1 MQLRTRAL
9 VCAIRPHG
17 EHGTIARLMTPEN
30 GLMAGYVRGGR
41 SRRIRPV
48 LLAGNIVEAEFRA
61 RTEEQLPGLTVE
73 LVTSRSGLYAEP
85 LAAAAIEWACSLTAA
100 ILPEGQAYPR
110 IHDALDAVLNAIEA
124 APSARRWAS
133 TLVRYELLL
142 LSELGFG
149 LDLAQCAVTGGS
161 DDLVWVSPKSGTAVS
176 AAAGDAYR
184 EKLLALPAFLTAGG
198 PAEDWEAIFDGLR
211 LTGHFLGRDLLDE
224 RRNDVMAARE
234 RLVER
239 LKRAA

>member
-1 MQLRTRAL
+1 MHLRTRAL

-17 EHGTIARLMTPEN
+17 EHGAIARLMTPAN

-61 RTEEQLPGLTVE
+61 RTEEQLAGLTVE

-85 LAAAAIEWACSLTAA
+85 LAASAIEWSCALTAA
-100 ILPEGQAYPR
+100 VLPESQSYP
-110 IHDALDAVLNAIEA
+110 HLHAALDGVLGAIEA

-133 TLVRYELLL
+133 ALVRYELLL
-142 LSELGFG
+142 LSEQGFG
-149 LDLAQCAVTGGS
+149 LDLSQCTVTGS
-161 DDLVWVSPKSGTAVS
+161 NSNLHWVSPKSGAAVS
-176 AAAGDAYR
+176 GEAGEAYR
-184 EKLLALPAFLTAGG
+184 DKLLALPEFIVAGG
-198 PAEDWEAIFDGLR
+198 EAKDWDAIFDGFR
-211 LTGHFLGRDLLDE
+211 LTGHFLARNLLDE

-239 LKRAA
+239 LQRAA

>member
-9 VCAIRPHG
+9 VCATRPHG

-30 GLMAGYVRGGR
+30 GLVAGYVRGGR

-61 RTEEQLPGLTVE
+61 RTEEQLAGLTVE

-85 LAAAAIEWACSLTAA
+85 LAASAIEWSCALTAA
-100 ILPEGQAYPR
+100 VLPESQSYPQLYT
-110 IHDALDAVLNAIEA
+110 ALDGVLGAVEA

-133 TLVRYELLL
+133 ALVRYELLL

-149 LDLAQCAVTGGS
+149 LDLSQCAVTGS
-161 DDLVWVSPKSGTAVS
+161 DSDLQWVSPKSGAAVS
-176 AAAGDAYR
+176 ASAGEEYR
-184 EKLLALPAFLTAGG
+184 EKLLALPAFIVGG
-198 PAEDWEAIFDGLR
+198 EEAENWNAIFDGFR
-211 LTGHFLGRDLLDE
+211 LTGHFLARNLLDD

-239 LKRAA
+239 LRRAA

>member
-17 EHGTIARLMTPEN
+17 EHGVIARLMTPEN
-30 GLMAGYVRGGR
+30 GLVAGYVRGGR

-61 RTEEQLPGLTVE
+61 RTEEQLAGLTVE

-85 LAAAAIEWACSLTAA
+85 LAASAIEWSCALTSAV
-100 ILPEGQAYPR
+100 LPESHSYPQLYS
-110 IHDALDAVLNAIEA
+110 ALDGVLGAIEA

-133 TLVRYELLL
+133 ALVRYELLL
-142 LSELGFG
+142 LTELGFG
-149 LDLAQCAVTGGS
+149 LDLSQCTVTAS
-161 DDLVWVSPKSGTAVS
+161 RADLHWVSPKSGAAVS
-176 AAAGDAYR
+176 ASAGEEYR
-184 EKLLALPAFLTAGG
+184 DRLLALPAFLVGG
-198 PAEDWEAIFDGLR
+198 GEAEDWDGIFDGFR
-211 LTGHFLGRDLLDE
+211 LTGHFLARNLLDE

-234 RLVER
+234 RLVAR
-239 LKRAA
+239 LGRAA

>member
-17 EHGTIARLMTPEN
+17 ENGIIARLMTPDG
-30 GLMAGYVRGGR
+30 GLVAGYVRGGR

-61 RTEEQLPGLTVE
+61 RTEEQLAGLTVE

-85 LAAAAIEWACSLTAA
+85 LAAAAIEWTCALTAA
-100 ILPEGQAYPR
+100 ILPEGQAYQN

-133 TLVRYELLL
+133 ALVRYELLL

-149 LDLAQCAVTGGS
+149 LDLSECVTTGS
-161 DDLVWVSPKSGTAVS
+161 REDLVWVSPKSGAAIRATA
-176 AAAGDAYR
+176 GEAYR
-184 EKLLALPAFLTAGG
+184 EKLLALPAFLSAGG
-198 PAEDWEAIFDGLR
+198 AADNWDAIFNGFR
-211 LTGHFLGRDLLDE
+211 LTGYFLNRDLLDD

-239 LKRAA
+239 LRRAA

>member
-1 MQLRTRAL
+1 MHLRTRAL

-17 EHGTIARLMTPEN
+17 EHGVIARLMTPEN

-61 RTEEQLPGLTVE
+61 RTEEQLAGLTVE

-85 LAAAAIEWACSLTAA
+85 LAASAIEWSCALTAA
-100 ILPEGQAYPR
+100 ILPESQSYPQLYA
-110 IHDALDAVLNAIEA
+110 ALDGLLGAIEA

-133 TLVRYELLL
+133 ALVRYELLL

-149 LDLAQCAVTGGS
+149 LDLSQCTVTGSS
-161 DDLVWVSPKSGTAVS
+161 DDLDWVSPKSGGAVS
-176 AAAGDAYR
+176 AMAGEAYR
-184 EKLLALPAFLTAGG
+184 AKLLALPAFIMNGG
-198 PAEDWEAIFDGLR
+198 EVPNWEAIFDGFR
-211 LTGHFLGRDLLDE
+211 LTGHFLARHLLDD
-224 RRNDVMAARE
+224 RRNNVMAARE

-239 LKRAA
+239 LRRAT

>member
-17 EHGTIARLMTPEN
+17 EHGAIARLMTPEN
-30 GLMAGYVRGGR
+30 GLVAGYVLGGR

-61 RTEEQLPGLTVE
+61 RTEEQLAGLTVE

-85 LAAAAIEWACSLTAA
+85 LAASAIEWSCALTAA
-100 ILPEGQAYPR
+100 VLPESHSYPQLYA
-110 IHDALDAVLNAIEA
+110 ALDGVLAAIEA

-133 TLVRYELLL
+133 ALVRYELLL
-142 LSELGFG
+142 LTELGFG
-149 LDLAQCAVTGGS
+149 LDLTQCAVTGS
-161 DDLVWVSPKSGTAVS
+161 EADLQWVSPKSGAAVS
-176 AAAGDAYR
+176 ASAGEEYR
-184 EKLLALPAFLTAGG
+184 DRLLALPAFLVGG
-198 PAEDWEAIFDGLR
+198 GEAEDWDDIFDGFR
-211 LTGHFLGRDLLDE
+211 LTGHFLARNLLDE

-239 LKRAA
+239 LGRAA

>member
-17 EHGTIARLMTPEN
+17 EHGAIVRLMTPEN

-41 SRRIRPV
+41 SRRIRPI
-48 LLAGNIVEAEFRA
+48 LLPGNIVEAEFRA
-61 RTEEQLPGLTVE
+61 RTEAQLAGLTVE
-73 LVTSRSGLYAEP
+73 LAVSRSGLFAEP
-85 LAAAAIEWACSLTAA
+85 LAASAIEWSCALTAA
-100 ILPEGQAYPR
+100 TLPESQAYPR

-124 APSARRWAS
+124 APSARRWSSA
-133 TLVRYELLL
+133 LVRYELLL

-149 LDLAQCAVTGGS
+149 LDLSECAVTGEREN
-161 DDLVWVSPKSGTAVS
+161 LAWVSPRSGRAVS
-176 AAAGDAYR
+176 TDAGEAYR
-184 EKLLALPAFLTAGG
+184 EKLLALPSFLTAGG
-198 PAEDWEAIFDGLR
+198 EGEDWDAILAGFH
-211 LTGHFLGRDLLDE
+211 LTGHFLERDLLDE

-239 LKRAA
+239 LRRAV

>member
-30 GLMAGYVRGGR
+30 GLVAGYVRGGR

-61 RTEEQLPGLTVE
+61 RTEEQLAGLTVE

-85 LAAAAIEWACSLTAA
+85 LAASAIEWSCALTAA
-100 ILPEGQAYPR
+100 VLPESHSYPQLYA
-110 IHDALDAVLNAIEA
+110 ALDGVLGAIEA

-133 TLVRYELLL
+133 ALVRYELLL
-142 LSELGFG
+142 LTELGFG
-149 LDLAQCAVTGGS
+149 LDLSHCTVTGS
-161 DDLVWVSPKSGTAVS
+161 TADLRWVSPKSGAAVS
-176 AAAGDAYR
+176 ASAGEAYR
-184 EKLLALPAFLTAGG
+184 DRLFALPAFLVGGGDAG
-198 PAEDWEAIFDGLR
+198 DWDAIFDGFC
-211 LTGHFLGRDLLDE
+211 LTGHFLARNLLDE

-239 LKRAA
+239 LRRAA